1 MITDEEING
10 DLLYKDKYLSPVK
23 SNTPYLSEDEYMDTY
38 LRLLRAECFSSIQ
51 KGIIELKRGELDS
64 RDMNVYS
71 EVCLVG
77 HAVSYSGFTI
87 AVKFKS
93 QREVRDWKKTQQLM
107 YGNLLCLST
116 DINFTEPIWATVE
129 NRDPEL
135 LGKESI
141 ILLELCDFNSLKP
154 SSIIIHMQCFSKNIW
169 MVESPT
175 YFNSLKP
182 VLKAFQSLSIHDMA
196 LKTEIVFTD
205 GAEAR
210 HPSYITDSFKIIL
223 DQEMEHY
230 ESQLEKSQME
240 AFKYALLNRVAVIQ
254 GPPGTGILCIF
265 VVAVVVVLFCFILF
279 DSDLFLTF
287 TSYFYN
293 ALVKFTGQKEK
304 GLNFKTLSSV
314 TAF

>member
-265 VVAVVVVLFCFILF
+265 VVVVGVVLFYFI
-279 DSDLFLTF
+279 
-287 TSYFYN
+287 
-293 ALVKFTGQKEK
+293 
-304 GLNFKTLSSV
+304 
-314 TAF
+314 

>member
-182 VLKAFQSLSIHDMA
+182 VLKALQTLSIHDMA

-205 GAEAR
+205 GTEVR
-210 HPSYITDSFKIIL
+210 RPSYITDSVKIIL
-223 DQEMEHY
+223 DEEMEHY
-230 ESQLEKSQME
+230 ENQLEKTQME

-265 VVAVVVVLFCFILF
+265 FVLFY
-279 DSDLFLTF
+279 LTVI
-287 TSYFYN
+287 YF
-293 ALVKFTGQKEK
+293 
-304 GLNFKTLSSV
+304 
-314 TAF
+314 

>member
-10 DLLYKDKYLSPVK
+10 DFLYKDKYLSPVK
-23 SNTPYLSEDEYMDTY
+23 SSTPYLSEDEYMDTY

-51 KGIIELKRGELDS
+51 KGITELKRDELDS

-71 EVCLVG
+71 EVCLVD
-77 HAVSYSGFTI
+77 HDVSYSGFTI
-87 AVKFKS
+87 AVKFKPE
-93 QREVRDWKKTQQLM
+93 REVRDWNKTQQLM

-129 NRDPEL
+129 NRDAEL
-135 LGKESI
+135 LGQENI

-154 SSIIIHMQCFSKNIW
+154 SSIIIHMQCFSRNIW

-182 VLKAFQSLSIHDMA
+182 VLKALQTLSIHDMA

-205 GAEAR
+205 GTEVR
-210 HPSYITDSFKIIL
+210 RPSYITDSVKIIL
-223 DQEMEHY
+223 DEEMEHY
-230 ESQLEKSQME
+230 ENQLEKTQME

-265 VVAVVVVLFCFILF
+265 FVLFY
-279 DSDLFLTF
+279 LTVI
-287 TSYFYN
+287 YF
-293 ALVKFTGQKEK
+293 
-304 GLNFKTLSSV
+304 
-314 TAF
+314 

>member
-10 DLLYKDKYLSPVK
+10 DFLYKDKYLSPVK
-23 SNTPYLSEDEYMDTY
+23 SSTPYLSEDEYMDTY

-51 KGIIELKRGELDS
+51 KGIIELKSGQLDS
-64 RDMNVYS
+64 RDMNVYN

-87 AVKFKS
+87 AVKFKPE
-93 QREVRDWKKTQQLM
+93 REVRDWNKTQQLM

-129 NRDPEL
+129 NRDSEL
-135 LGKESI
+135 LGQENI

-154 SSIIIHMQCFSKNIW
+154 SSIIIYMQCFSRNIW

-182 VLKAFQSLSIHDMA
+182 VLKALQTLSIHDMA

-205 GAEAR
+205 GTEVR
-210 HPSYITDSFKIIL
+210 RPSYITDSVKIIL
-223 DQEMEHY
+223 DEEMEHY
-230 ESQLEKSQME
+230 ENQLEKTQME

-265 VVAVVVVLFCFILF
+265 FVLFY
-279 DSDLFLTF
+279 LTVI
-287 TSYFYN
+287 YF
-293 ALVKFTGQKEK
+293 
-304 GLNFKTLSSV
+304 
-314 TAF
+314 

>member
-23 SNTPYLSEDEYMDTY
+23 SNTPYLSEVEYMDTY

-93 QREVRDWKKTQQLM
+93 QRAVRDWNKTQQLM

-129 NRDPEL
+129 NRDSEL
-135 LGKESI
+135 LGQENI

-223 DQEMEHY
+223 DEEMEHY

-265 VVAVVVVLFCFILF
+265 VVVVAVVVLLYFI
-279 DSDLFLTF
+279 
-287 TSYFYN
+287 
-293 ALVKFTGQKEK
+293 
-304 GLNFKTLSSV
+304 
-314 TAF
+314 

>member
-223 DQEMEHY
+223 DEEMEHY

-265 VVAVVVVLFCFILF
+265 VVVVAVVVLFYFI
-279 DSDLFLTF
+279 
-287 TSYFYN
+287 
-293 ALVKFTGQKEK
+293 
-304 GLNFKTLSSV
+304 
-314 TAF
+314 

>member
-265 VVAVVVVLFCFILF
+265 VVVVVVVLFYFI
-279 DSDLFLTF
+279 
-287 TSYFYN
+287 
-293 ALVKFTGQKEK
+293 
-304 GLNFKTLSSV
+304 
-314 TAF
+314 

>member
-154 SSIIIHMQCFSKNIW
+154 SSIIIHMQCFSRNIW

-182 VLKAFQSLSIHDMA
+182 VLKALQTLSIHDMA
-196 LKTEIVFTD
+196 LKMEIVFTD
-205 GAEAR
+205 GTEVR
-210 HPSYITDSFKIIL
+210 RPSYITDSVKIIL
-223 DQEMEHY
+223 DEEMEHY
-230 ESQLEKSQME
+230 ENQLEKTQME

-265 VVAVVVVLFCFILF
+265 FVLFY
-279 DSDLFLTF
+279 LTVI
-287 TSYFYN
+287 YF
-293 ALVKFTGQKEK
+293 
-304 GLNFKTLSSV
+304 
-314 TAF
+314 

>member
-265 VVAVVVVLFCFILF
+265 VVVVVVVVLFYFI
-279 DSDLFLTF
+279 
-287 TSYFYN
+287 
-293 ALVKFTGQKEK
+293 
-304 GLNFKTLSSV
+304 
-314 TAF
+314 

>member
-93 QREVRDWKKTQQLM
+93 QRAVRDWNKTQQLM

-223 DQEMEHY
+223 DEEMEHY

-265 VVAVVVVLFCFILF
+265 VVVVAVVVLFYFI
-279 DSDLFLTF
+279 
-287 TSYFYN
+287 
-293 ALVKFTGQKEK
+293 
-304 GLNFKTLSSV
+304 
-314 TAF
+314 

>member
-23 SNTPYLSEDEYMDTY
+23 SSTPYISEDEYMDTY

-51 KGIIELKRGELDS
+51 KGIIDLKRGELDS

-77 HAVSYSGFTI
+77 HAVSFSGFTI
-87 AVKFKS
+87 AVKFKPE
-93 QREVRDWKKTQQLM
+93 RDVRDWNKTQQLM

-129 NRDPEL
+129 NRDSEL
-135 LGKESI
+135 LGKENI

-154 SSIIIHMQCFSKNIW
+154 SSIIIHMQCYSRNIW

-182 VLKAFQSLSIHDMA
+182 VLKAFQSLPIHDMA

-205 GAEAR
+205 GTEAR
-210 HPSYITDSFKIIL
+210 RPNYITDSVKMIL
-223 DQEMEHY
+223 DEEMEHY
-230 ESQLEKSQME
+230 ENQLEKTQME

-265 VVAVVVVLFCFILF
+265 FVLFYMTVIYFWFLR
-279 DSDLFLTF
+279 LTF
-287 TSYFYN
+287 GT
-293 ALVKFTGQKEK
+293 
-304 GLNFKTLSSV
+304 
-314 TAF
+314 

>member
-265 VVAVVVVLFCFILF
+265 VVVVVVVLFCFILF

-293 ALVKFTGQKEK
+293 ALVKFTVQKEK

>member
-1 MITDEEING
+1 MMKTDEEING

-129 NRDPEL
+129 NRDSEL
-135 LGKESI
+135 LGKENI

-154 SSIIIHMQCFSKNIW
+154 SSVIIHMQCFSRKIW

-182 VLKAFQSLSIHDMA
+182 VLKALQTLSIHDMA

-205 GAEAR
+205 GTEVR
-210 HPSYITDSFKIIL
+210 RPSYITDSVKIIL
-223 DQEMEHY
+223 DEEMEHY
-230 ESQLEKSQME
+230 ENQLEKTQME

-265 VVAVVVVLFCFILF
+265 FVLFY
-279 DSDLFLTF
+279 LTVI
-287 TSYFYN
+287 YF
-293 ALVKFTGQKEK
+293 
-304 GLNFKTLSSV
+304 
-314 TAF
+314 

>member
-23 SNTPYLSEDEYMDTY
+23 WSTPYLSEDEYMDTY

-51 KGIIELKRGELDS
+51 KGIIELKSGQLDS
-64 RDMNVYS
+64 RDMNVYK

-77 HAVSYSGFTI
+77 HAVSHSGFTI
-87 AVKFKS
+87 AVKFKPE
-93 QREVRDWKKTQQLM
+93 REVRDWNKTQQLM

-116 DINFTEPIWATVE
+116 DKNFTEPIWATVE
-129 NRDPEL
+129 NRDTEL
-135 LGKESI
+135 LRKENI
-141 ILLELCDFNSLKP
+141 ILLELCDFNLLKP
-154 SSIIIHMQCFSKNIW
+154 SSIIIDMLCFSRNIW

-182 VLKAFQSLSIHDMA
+182 VLRAFQSLPIHDMA

-205 GAEAR
+205 GTEAR
-210 HPSYITDSFKIIL
+210 RPRYITDSVKIIL
-223 DQEMEHY
+223 DEEMERY
-230 ESQLEKSQME
+230 EKTQKLEKTQME
-240 AFKYALLNRVAVIQ
+240 ALRYALLNRVAVIQ

-265 VVAVVVVLFCFILF
+265 CFISF
-279 DSDLFLTF
+279 DGDIFFIF

-293 ALVKFTGQKEK
+293 ALRKFTVQKEK
-304 GLNFKTLSSV
+304 ALNFKTLSSV

>member
-210 HPSYITDSFKIIL
+210 HPSYMTDSFKIIL

-265 VVAVVVVLFCFILF
+265 VVVVVVVVLFYFI
-279 DSDLFLTF
+279 
-287 TSYFYN
+287 
-293 ALVKFTGQKEK
+293 
-304 GLNFKTLSSV
+304 
-314 TAF
+314 

>member
-129 NRDPEL
+129 NRDSEL
-135 LGKESI
+135 LGKENI

-265 VVAVVVVLFCFILF
+265 VVVVVVVLFYFI
-279 DSDLFLTF
+279 
-287 TSYFYN
+287 
-293 ALVKFTGQKEK
+293 
-304 GLNFKTLSSV
+304 
-314 TAF
+314 

>member
-1 MITDEEING
+1 MITDEELNG
-10 DLLYKDKYLSPVK
+10 DFLYKDKYLSPVK
-23 SNTPYLSEDEYMDTY
+23 VGIPYLSEDKYMDTY

-51 KGIIELKRGELDS
+51 KGIIELKGGQLDS

-87 AVKFKS
+87 AVKFKPE
-93 QREVRDWKKTQQLM
+93 REVRDWNKTQQLM

-129 NRDPEL
+129 NRDSEL
-135 LGKESI
+135 LGQENI

-154 SSIIIHMQCFSKNIW
+154 SSIIIHMQCFSRNIW

-182 VLKAFQSLSIHDMA
+182 VLKALQTLSIHDMA

-205 GAEAR
+205 GTEVR
-210 HPSYITDSFKIIL
+210 RPSYITDSVKIIL
-223 DQEMEHY
+223 DEEIEHY
-230 ESQLEKSQME
+230 ENQLEKTQME

-265 VVAVVVVLFCFILF
+265 FVLFYLTVIYFGFLC
-279 DSDLFLTF
+279 LTF
-287 TSYFYN
+287 RT
-293 ALVKFTGQKEK
+293 
-304 GLNFKTLSSV
+304 
-314 TAF
+314 